1 MSGAF
6 KREGQ
11 DLDGGGSA
19 KKAKVAVK
27 PSEPLLHESDD
38 TSLSIKWKGIEG
50 ATGYRVQLREK
61 DDLEWRFIKE
71 TDPAFLIRETRVKK
85 KNLVTGKAYL
95 FRFRPEFPEGYAGD
109 EYGWSRES
117 AHLIPSQSAEQ
128 KRAPA
133 PAPKADLGQGNGA
146 ESNPW
151 QPFYLLKTAK
161 GGAQPRALSMSDII
175 HEEREHS
182 KIKKIF
188 VFSMIVSTL
197 SKDKKQTL
205 LGDWLGSETKWGTHA
220 GKVDVEVFHGM
231 PNKYIKTSDLG
242 NFDETR
248 FFGVMSL
255 CHHSKVLAIFY
266 ETGLRLVVLTAN
278 MRPDIE
284 LTQMTQGAW
293 VQDFPLKESDDDA
306 PESTEFEEDL
316 IEYFLHLQPALKQ
329 NHTRDKDA
337 EELLGTL
344 VSALKMV
351 DFSSAEVV
359 LIPSVPGR
367 HVGGEENGGPAME
380 KLGQAKLREIL
391 RKEQR
396 LPTKEEKAK
405 GARLVI
411 GMQPSSITG
420 LGSDESFLKE
430 LACSMR
436 GEEGKKQTKEERK
449 ARELDDV
456 EVVWPSV
463 RTIGRCR
470 GGYAAGELITA
481 ENKTLRDKDEPA
493 TFKAN
498 LQRVLRH
505 WDGSPSGK
513 AFNAPHIKT
522 FYRYFQAADGKTEL
536 MWMYMGSHTLSQA
549 AWVKLEKVGSTGDA
563 SQFFIKSY
571 EMGVLWLPS
580 RLKASMRSFSLTPK
594 HPLLGLWKPPAA
606 AGAGAGAGAKRAPRF
621 LVAHTPSPHDGSAIH
636 FPIPHKVADAEEYD
650 WEDTSLD
657 QTPWTTD
664 LEIAEV
670 DCEGQARKGKG
681 KRRFVDNAGAFLLE
695 DDSD

>member
-1 MSGAF
+1 MN

-11 DLDGGGSA
+11 DLNDGSA
-19 KKAKVAVK
+19 KKAKVATK
-27 PSEPLLHESDD
+27 PSEPLLHDSDD
-38 TSLSIKWKGIEG
+38 TSLSIKWKRIEG

-61 DDLEWRFIKE
+61 DECEWRGIKE
-71 TDPAFLIRETRVKK
+71 TDPAFLVRETGVKK

-95 FRFRPEFPEGYAGD
+95 FRFRPEFPEGYTGE

-133 PAPKADLGQGNGA
+133 PAPKAEPGQGQGNGA
-146 ESNPW
+146 QNNPW
-151 QPFYLLKTAK
+151 QPFYLLKSAN

-175 HEEREHS
+175 YEEREHS

-188 VFSMIVSTL
+188 VFSMIVDTL

-205 LGDWLGSETKWGTHA
+205 LGDWLGSETKWGTHE
-220 GKVDVEVFHGM
+220 GRVDVEVFHGM
-231 PNKYIKTSDLG
+231 QNKYIKTSDLG

-248 FFGVMSL
+248 FFGVLL
-255 CHHSKVLAIFY
+255 CDGVGRGCNHSKVMAIFY
-266 ETGLRLVVLTAN
+266 ESGLRLVVLTAN
-278 MRPDIE
+278 MRSEE
-284 LTQMTQGAW
+284 LTQKTQGVW
-293 VQDFPLKESDDDA
+293 VQDFPLKESVDDA
-306 PESTEFEEDL
+306 PETTEFEEDL
-316 IEYFLHLQPALKQ
+316 IEYFSHIQPALKQ

-337 EELLGTL
+337 EELLKTF
-344 VSALKMV
+344 VDALKLV

-367 HVGGEENGGPAME
+367 HVAGEGNGGPAME

-396 LPTKEEKAK
+396 LPLKEQKAK
-405 GARLVI
+405 GASLVI
-411 GMQPSSITG
+411 GMQPSSISS
-420 LGSDESFLKE
+420 LGNDESFLKE
-430 LACSMR
+430 LACAMR
-436 GEEGKKQTKEERK
+436 GEEAKKQTKEERK

-463 RTIGRCR
+463 RTVGRCR
-470 GGYAAGELITA
+470 GGYAAGDTVHA
-481 ENKTLRDKDEPA
+481 ENKTLRDKDDPA
-493 TFKAN
+493 TFKSN
-498 LQRVLRH
+498 LQGVLRH

-536 MWMYMGSHTLSQA
+536 MWMYMGSHNLSQA
-549 AWVKLEKVGSTGDA
+549 AWGKLEKEGSSGDA
-563 SQFFIKSY
+563 AQIMIKSY
-571 EMGVLWLPS
+571 ELGVLWLPS
-580 RLKASMRSFSLTPK
+580 RLKATTRTFSLTPK
-594 HPLLGLWKPPAA
+594 HPLLGHWKPPAA
-606 AGAGAGAGAKRAPRF
+606 GGANGAKKAPRL
-621 LVAHTPSPHDGSAIH
+621 LVSHTPSPHDGSAMH

-650 WEDTSLD
+650 WDDTSLD

-664 LEIAEV
+664 LEINEV
-670 DCEGQARKGKG
+670 DCEGHARKGKG
-681 KRRFVDNAGAFLLE
+681 KKSFVEYGGAMLLD